1 MKHFLFLEQEI
12 ENEEMEQMEKL
23 IVQLCKSSNSL
34 DILDEQV
41 HSPYELECRN
51 HCYHALVNA

>member
-1 MKHFLFLEQEI
+1 MKHLLFLEQEI

-23 IVQLCKSSNSL
+23 IAQLCKSSKSL

-41 HSPYELECRN
+41 HSP
-51 HCYHALVNA
+51 